1 MGIQI
6 NGQNDSITATD
17 GSMSLTGT
25 VTYQNQTSSTTAG
38 LSTYSD
44 GLSVKTGTATTALLV
59 SGNVNATAFI
69 GGGANIT
76 GISTLNIVNYSGGSG
91 GAGITDG
98 DKGDITVSNSGATW
112 TIDNDVISSAK
123 LADSGV
129 NPNSYTAADITV
141 DAQGRITAASNGS
154 ISTGEIV
161 DDAVTA
167 AKLANTTV
175 TPGTYS
181 NANITV
187 DAQGRL
193 TAAATGGGSG
203 GSYSDGDVDTHLNQ
217 SNPTSGYVLS
227 WNGSDYAWVA
237 QSASSE
243 VLADTTPQL
252 GGNLD
257 LNGKDITGT
266 GDIDISGSVNPT
278 SIQVGAALNLNY
290 QNNAS
295 TILHNNNNGGFNI
308 QSVSSIDLKPGG
320 SPVSLYHTV
329 SGSHELKLKTTST
342 GVAVIGDISA
352 TKVITGKWSLGAD
365 GSSHYTFT
373 GPGVTAGT
381 DDPTI
386 YLVRGQSYQFANN
399 SGGHPFRIQSTVN
412 GSTGTQYNTGV
423 TNNDANT
430 NTTLTFDV
438 PFDAPD
444 TLYYQCTAHGSMG
457 GKIVI
462 TSPSKR
468 FTTAASTGSLNA
480 AATTDITIA
489 GCKTYALLKIATSH
503 AAWVRL
509 YTDTTSRTNDASRAY
524 TTDPTPGSGVIAEG
538 YTATSGAATFK
549 MSPGVLGWNDDG
561 TPSSNI
567 YAKVTNN
574 ESGAQDITVT
584 LTIVRVED

>member
-25 VTYQNQTSSTTAG
+25 VTYENQVSATVTG
-38 LSTYSD
+38 ISTYSD
-44 GLSVKTGTATTALLV
+44 GLVVQAGTASTALDVFGDVKV
-59 SGNVNATAFI
+59 SAGNSITAPNFY
-69 GGGANIT
+69 GDGSGLT
-76 GISTLNIVNYSGGSG
+76 GISTLNIVNYSGGG
-91 GAGITDG
+91 GGGGGGTGITDG
-98 DKGDITVSNSGATW
+98 DKGDITVGNSGATW
-112 TIDNDVISSAK
+112 TIDNDVVTGDK
-123 LADSGV
+123 LDNTGV
-129 NPNSYTAADITV
+129 NAGSYSAADIQV
-141 DAQGRITAASNGS
+141 DAQGRIVSASNGS
-154 ISTGEIV
+154 ISTGEIA

-167 AKLANTTV
+167 AKLADTTV
-175 TPGTYS
+175 TAGSYS

-193 TAAATGGGSG
+193 TAASTGGGAG
-203 GSYSDGDVDTHLNQ
+203 GSYSDGDVDTHLNR
-217 SNPTSGYVLS
+217 SSASSGEVLS
-227 WNGSDYAWVA
+227 WSGTDYDWVSQTAASTFTALTDTPGSLGNAADYLRVNSTGNALEFAAFPAAGIANV
-237 QSASSE
+237 
-243 VLADTTPQL
+243 VDDTSPQL
-252 GGNLD
+252 GGDLD
-257 LNGKDITGT
+257 LNSNNITGT
-266 GDIDISGSVNPT
+266 GDIT
-278 SIQVGAALNLNY
+278 A
-290 QNNAS
+290 
-295 TILHNNNNGGFNI
+295 
-308 QSVSSIDLKPGG
+308 
-320 SPVSLYHTV
+320 
-329 SGSHELKLKTTST
+329 T
-342 GVAVIGDISA
+342 GTISA
-352 TKVITGKWSLGAD
+352 TKIITGKWSLGAD

-430 NTTLTFDV
+430 GTTLTFDV

-444 TLYYQCTAHGSMG
+444 TLYYQCTSHGSMG

-480 AATTDITIA
+480 AATADITIA

-509 YTDTTSRTNDASRAY
+509 YTDITSRTNDASRAY
-524 TTDPTPGSGVIAEG
+524 TTDPLPGSGVIAEG

-574 ESGAQDITVT
+574 ESSAQDITVT

>member
-76 GISTLNIVNYSGGSG
+76 GISTLNIVNYSGSG

-112 TIDNDVISSAK
+112 TIDSGAVTAAK
-123 LADSGV
+123 LASTGV
-129 NPNSYTAADITV
+129 NANSYTAADITV
-141 DAQGRITAASNGS
+141 DAQGRITAASNGT
-154 ISTGEIV
+154 ISTAEITN
-161 DDAVTA
+161 DAVTA
-167 AKLANTTV
+167 DKLANTTV

-203 GSYSDGDVDTHLNQ
+203 GSYGDGDVDTHLNR
-217 SNPTSGYVLS
+217 STASSGEVLG
-227 WNGSDYAWVA
+227 WNGSDYDWVSQTA
-237 QSASSE
+237 SSTFTGLTDTPGSLGSASQYVRVNNGGSALE
-243 VLADTTPQL
+243 FATLPASGISDVSADTTPQL

-257 LNGKDITGT
+257 LNSNNITGT
-266 GDIDISGSVNPT
+266 GDIT
-278 SIQVGAALNLNY
+278 A
-290 QNNAS
+290 
-295 TILHNNNNGGFNI
+295 
-308 QSVSSIDLKPGG
+308 
-320 SPVSLYHTV
+320 
-329 SGSHELKLKTTST
+329 T
-342 GVAVIGDISA
+342 GTISA

-480 AATTDITIA
+480 AATADITIA

>member
-17 GSMSLTGT
+17 GSMSLTGAT
-25 VTYQNQTSSTTAG
+25 VNFQTQTSTTTTGISTFN
-38 LSTYSD
+38 D
-44 GLSVKTGTATTALLV
+44 GLVVATGSATTALV
-59 SGNVNATAFI
+59 VNGNVNATAFI

-76 GISTLNIVNYSGGSG
+76 GISTLNIVNYSSG
-91 GAGITDG
+91 GGGGTGITDG
-98 DKGDITVSNSGATW
+98 DKGDITVSSSGATW
-112 TIDNDVISSAK
+112 TIDNGAVTAAK
-123 LADSGV
+123 LASTSV

-154 ISTGEIV
+154 ISTGEIAN
-161 DDAVTA
+161 DAVTA
-167 AKLANTTV
+167 DKLANTTV
-175 TPGTYS
+175 SPGTYS

-227 WNGSDYAWVA
+227 WNGSDYAWVSQTA
-237 QSASSE
+237 SSTFTGLSDTAGSLGSASQYVRVNNAGNALEFATLPASGISD
-243 VLADTTPQL
+243 VSADTTPQL

-257 LNGKDITGT
+257 LNSNNITGIGSITAT
-266 GDIDISGSVNPT
+266 GT
-278 SIQVGAALNLNY
+278 
-290 QNNAS
+290 
-295 TILHNNNNGGFNI
+295 
-308 QSVSSIDLKPGG
+308 
-320 SPVSLYHTV
+320 
-329 SGSHELKLKTTST
+329 
-342 GVAVIGDISA
+342 ISA
-352 TKVITGKWSLGAD
+352 TKVITGKWTLGAD

>member
-17 GSMSLTGT
+17 GSMSLTGAT
-25 VTYQNQTSSTTAG
+25 VNFQTQTSTTTTGISTFN
-38 LSTYSD
+38 D
-44 GLSVKTGTATTALLV
+44 GLVVATGSATTALV
-59 SGNVNATAFI
+59 VNGNVNATAFI

-76 GISTLNIVNYSGGSG
+76 GISTLNIVNYSSGGG

-98 DKGDITVSNSGATW
+98 DKGDITVSSSGATW
-112 TIDNDVISSAK
+112 TIDNGAVTAAK
-123 LADSGV
+123 LASTSV

-154 ISTGEIV
+154 ISTGEIAN
-161 DDAVTA
+161 DAVTA
-167 AKLANTTV
+167 DKLANTTV
-175 TPGTYS
+175 SPGTYS

-227 WNGSDYAWVA
+227 WNGSDYAWVSQTA
-237 QSASSE
+237 SSTFTGLSDTAGSLGSASQYVRVNNAGNALEFATLPASGISD
-243 VLADTTPQL
+243 VSADTTPQL

-257 LNGKDITGT
+257 LNSNNITGIGSITAT
-266 GDIDISGSVNPT
+266 GT
-278 SIQVGAALNLNY
+278 
-290 QNNAS
+290 
-295 TILHNNNNGGFNI
+295 
-308 QSVSSIDLKPGG
+308 
-320 SPVSLYHTV
+320 
-329 SGSHELKLKTTST
+329 
-342 GVAVIGDISA
+342 ISA

>member
-76 GISTLNIVNYSGGSG
+76 GISTLNIVNYSGSG

-112 TIDNDVISSAK
+112 TIDSGAVTAAK
-123 LADSGV
+123 LASTGV
-129 NPNSYTAADITV
+129 NANSYTAADITV
-141 DAQGRITAASNGS
+141 DAQGRITAASNGT
-154 ISTGEIV
+154 ISTAEITN
-161 DDAVTA
+161 DAVTA
-167 AKLANTTV
+167 DKLANTTV

-203 GSYSDGDVDTHLNQ
+203 GSYGDGDVDTHLNR
-217 SNPTSGYVLS
+217 STASSGEVLG
-227 WNGSDYAWVA
+227 WNGSDYDWVSQTA
-237 QSASSE
+237 SSTFTGLTDTPGSLGSASQYVRVNNGGSALE
-243 VLADTTPQL
+243 FATLPASGISDVSADTTPQL

-257 LNGKDITGT
+257 LNSNNITGT
-266 GDIDISGSVNPT
+266 GDIT
-278 SIQVGAALNLNY
+278 A
-290 QNNAS
+290 
-295 TILHNNNNGGFNI
+295 
-308 QSVSSIDLKPGG
+308 
-320 SPVSLYHTV
+320 
-329 SGSHELKLKTTST
+329 T
-342 GVAVIGDISA
+342 GTISA

-386 YLVRGQSYQFANN
+386 YLIRGQSYQFANN

-430 NTTLTFDV
+430 GTTLTFDV

-489 GCKTYALLKIATSH
+489 GCKTYGLLKIATSH

>member
-76 GISTLNIVNYSGGSG
+76 GISTLNIVNYSGSG

-112 TIDNDVISSAK
+112 TIDSGAVTAAK
-123 LADSGV
+123 LASTGV
-129 NPNSYTAADITV
+129 NANSYTAADITV
-141 DAQGRITAASNGS
+141 DAQGRITAASNGT
-154 ISTGEIV
+154 ISTAEITN
-161 DDAVTA
+161 DAVTA
-167 AKLANTTV
+167 DKLANTTV

-203 GSYSDGDVDTHLNQ
+203 GSYGDGDVDTHLNR
-217 SNPTSGYVLS
+217 STASSGEVLG
-227 WNGSDYAWVA
+227 WNGSDYDWVSQTA
-237 QSASSE
+237 SSTFTGLTDTPGSLGSASQYVRVNNGGSALE
-243 VLADTTPQL
+243 FATLPASGISDVSADTTPQL

-257 LNGKDITGT
+257 LNSNNITGT
-266 GDIDISGSVNPT
+266 GDIT
-278 SIQVGAALNLNY
+278 A
-290 QNNAS
+290 
-295 TILHNNNNGGFNI
+295 
-308 QSVSSIDLKPGG
+308 
-320 SPVSLYHTV
+320 
-329 SGSHELKLKTTST
+329 T
-342 GVAVIGDISA
+342 GTISA

-386 YLVRGQSYQFANN
+386 YLIRGQSYQFANN

-480 AATTDITIA
+480 AATADITIA

>member
-17 GSMSLTGT
+17 GSMSLTGAT
-25 VTYQNQTSSTTAG
+25 VNFETQTSTTTTGISTFN
-38 LSTYSD
+38 D
-44 GLSVKTGTATTALLV
+44 GLVVATGTATTALVVNGSVKV
-59 SGNVNATAFI
+59 SAGNSITAPNFF
-69 GGGANIT
+69 GDG
-76 GISTLNIVNYSGGSG
+76 SGLTNVPGSG

-112 TIDNDVISSAK
+112 TIDSGAVTAAK
-123 LADSGV
+123 LASTGV
-129 NPNSYTAADITV
+129 NANSYTAADITV
-141 DAQGRITAASNGS
+141 DAQGRITAASNGT
-154 ISTGEIV
+154 ISTAEITN
-161 DDAVTA
+161 DAVTA
-167 AKLANTTV
+167 DKLANTTV

-203 GSYSDGDVDTHLNQ
+203 GSYSDGDVDAHLNQ

-227 WNGSDYAWVA
+227 WNGDYAWVSQTA
-237 QSASSE
+237 SSTFTGLTDTPGSLGSASQYVRVNNGGSALE
-243 VLADTTPQL
+243 FATLPASGISDVSADTTPQL

-257 LNGKDITGT
+257 LNSNNITGT
-266 GDIDISGSVNPT
+266 G
-278 SIQVGAALNLNY
+278 
-290 QNNAS
+290 
-295 TILHNNNNGGFNI
+295 NI
-308 QSVSSIDLKPGG
+308 
-320 SPVSLYHTV
+320 
-329 SGSHELKLKTTST
+329 
-342 GVAVIGDISA
+342 GVAGTVSA

-399 SGGHPFRIQSTVN
+399 SGGHQFRIQSTVN
-412 GSTGTQYNTGV
+412 GPSPANSGTPYNTGV

-444 TLYYQCTAHGSMG
+444 TLYYQCIQHSSMG

>member
-76 GISTLNIVNYSGGSG
+76 GISTLNIVNYSGSG

-112 TIDNDVISSAK
+112 TIDSGAVTAAK
-123 LADSGV
+123 LASTGV
-129 NPNSYTAADITV
+129 NANSYTAADITV
-141 DAQGRITAASNGS
+141 DAQGRITAASNGT
-154 ISTGEIV
+154 ISTAEITN
-161 DDAVTA
+161 DAVTA
-167 AKLANTTV
+167 DKLANTTV

-203 GSYSDGDVDTHLNQ
+203 GSYGDGDVDTHLNR
-217 SNPTSGYVLS
+217 STASSGEVLG
-227 WNGSDYAWVA
+227 WNGSDYDWVSQTA
-237 QSASSE
+237 SSTFTGLTDTPGSLGSASQYVRVNNGGSALE
-243 VLADTTPQL
+243 FATLPASGISDVSADTTPQL

-257 LNGKDITGT
+257 LNSNNITGT
-266 GDIDISGSVNPT
+266 GDIT
-278 SIQVGAALNLNY
+278 A
-290 QNNAS
+290 
-295 TILHNNNNGGFNI
+295 
-308 QSVSSIDLKPGG
+308 
-320 SPVSLYHTV
+320 
-329 SGSHELKLKTTST
+329 T
-342 GVAVIGDISA
+342 GTISA

-430 NTTLTFDV
+430 GTTLTFDV

-480 AATTDITIA
+480 AATADITIA

>member
-17 GSMSLTGT
+17 GSMSLTGAT
-25 VTYQNQTSSTTAG
+25 VNFQTQTSTTTTGISTFN
-38 LSTYSD
+38 D
-44 GLSVKTGTATTALLV
+44 GLVVATGSATTALV
-59 SGNVNATAFI
+59 VNGNVNATAFI

-76 GISTLNIVNYSGGSG
+76 GISTLNIVNYSSGGG

-98 DKGDITVSNSGATW
+98 DKGDITVSSSGATW
-112 TIDNDVISSAK
+112 TIDNGAVTAAK
-123 LADSGV
+123 LASTSV

-154 ISTGEIV
+154 ISTGEIAN
-161 DDAVTA
+161 DAVTA
-167 AKLANTTV
+167 DKLANTTV
-175 TPGTYS
+175 SPGTYS

-227 WNGSDYAWVA
+227 WNGSDYAWVSQTA
-237 QSASSE
+237 SSTFTGLSDTAGSLGSASQYVRVNNAGNALEFATLPASGISD
-243 VLADTTPQL
+243 VSADTTPQL

-257 LNGKDITGT
+257 LNSNNITGIGSITAT
-266 GDIDISGSVNPT
+266 GT
-278 SIQVGAALNLNY
+278 
-290 QNNAS
+290 
-295 TILHNNNNGGFNI
+295 
-308 QSVSSIDLKPGG
+308 
-320 SPVSLYHTV
+320 
-329 SGSHELKLKTTST
+329 
-342 GVAVIGDISA
+342 ISA
-352 TKVITGKWSLGAD
+352 TKVITGKWTLGAD

>member
-25 VTYQNQTSSTTAG
+25 VSYQNQTSSTTAG

-44 GLSVKTGTATTALLV
+44 GLNVKTGTATTALV
-59 SGNVNATAFI
+59 VNGNVNATAFI

-76 GISTLNIVNYSGGSG
+76 GISTLNIVNYSSGGG

-98 DKGDITVSNSGATW
+98 DKGDITVSSSGATW
-112 TIDNDVISSAK
+112 TIDNGAVTAAK
-123 LADSGV
+123 LASTSV
-129 NPNSYTAADITV
+129 NANSYTAADITV

-154 ISTGEIV
+154 ISTGEIAN
-161 DDAVTA
+161 DAVTA
-167 AKLANTTV
+167 DKLANTTV

-227 WNGSDYAWVA
+227 WNGSDYAWVSQTA
-237 QSASSE
+237 SSTFTGLTDTPGSLGSASQYVRVNNGGSALE
-243 VLADTTPQL
+243 FATLPASGISDVSADTTPQL

-257 LNGKDITGT
+257 LNSNNITGIGSITAT
-266 GDIDISGSVNPT
+266 GT
-278 SIQVGAALNLNY
+278 
-290 QNNAS
+290 
-295 TILHNNNNGGFNI
+295 
-308 QSVSSIDLKPGG
+308 
-320 SPVSLYHTV
+320 
-329 SGSHELKLKTTST
+329 
-342 GVAVIGDISA
+342 ISA